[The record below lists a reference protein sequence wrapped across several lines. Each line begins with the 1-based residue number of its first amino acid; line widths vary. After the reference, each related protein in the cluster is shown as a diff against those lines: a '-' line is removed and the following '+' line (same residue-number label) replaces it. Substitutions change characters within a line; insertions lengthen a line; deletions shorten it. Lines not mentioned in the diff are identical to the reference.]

1 MVAGRDLRVYHLD
14 VSPDHHLILFF
25 FSASLTLVE
34 MSSSARAPPATN
46 PLRRRMHLL
55 ERAASRSF
63 TTAESSTR
71 NGDVEDDDDEFE
83 LGSAGEGDNA
93 QSPPTSFEGG
103 YDDEEA
109 AETVAH
115 HEEDAREEDEEDEA
129 SDGGEDHYHDT
140 PAPHPWYKPSVP
152 VLLALAPPIGNWLTG
167 GDHVK
172 DLLLLL
178 LLVFYLHQIVEVP
191 WSLYHAARPRRPP
204 APRDTNPDPV
214 HIPALRARRA
224 ARAQSALRTL
234 ELGLL
239 LLCLIT
245 PLLGV
250 ALLRSLASLSSSS
263 SSGAKPAAPVPISW
277 FSTAL
282 FGLLTALRP
291 LRELVSRIVSRTST
305 LHSQVHA
312 HPARSS
318 SSPRDKND
326 GAESTQAQLAA
337 LRAQVARLE
346 LVVAQ
351 LAAPEREDALYA
363 YVEDAL
369 APLEKG
375 VRRVERRVGRLRA
388 GRKELEGASQSHSSA
403 SSSKNKSKTIFVPAQ
418 PQFPH
423 TTAFALVSSWFG
435 GSPAQ
440 PAPPSHTTYV
450 PPPLSPTNT
459 NGNGAGKR
467 RALDSIPEEEGVD
480 VPLHVLPHPRHTHP
494 AHTHAHARARTRA
507 PADVDAGVGGILF
520 PLLRAWLAACVA
532 LAVYP
537 LYVVLK
543 PVRGVARVVGAGLGV
558 GR

>member
-1 MVAGRDLRVYHLD
+1 
-14 VSPDHHLILFF
+14 
-25 FSASLTLVE
+25 
-34 MSSSARAPPATN
+34 MSSSARAPPAKN
-46 PLRRRMHLL
+46 ALRRRMHLL

-71 NGDVEDDDDEFE
+71 NGDIEDEDDEFE

-103 YDDEEA
+103 YEDEEA

-115 HEEDAREEDEEDEA
+115 HEEDGREEEDEEDEDE
-129 SDGGEDHYHDT
+129 DGGEEYYHDT
-140 PAPHPWYKPSVP
+140 PAPHPWYKPSAP

-178 LLVFYLHQIVEVP
+178 LLVFYLHQISP
-191 WSLYHAARPRRPP
+191 GPSIMPPAPAARPPRVTPTPTPPTSPPSARAAPP
-204 APRDTNPDPV
+204 APNPPSA
-214 HIPALRARRA
+214 PSSSASSSSASSRR
-224 ARAQSALRTL
+224 
-234 ELGLL
+234 
-239 LLCLIT
+239 
-245 PLLGV
+245 GV
-250 ALLRSLASLSSSS
+250 ALLRSLASLSSSSS

-282 FGLLTALRP
+282 FGLVTALRP

-312 HPARSS
+312 HSARS

-326 GAESTQAQLAA
+326 GAESPQAQLAA

-346 LVVAQ
+346 LAVAQ
-351 LAAPEREDALYA
+351 LAAPDREDALYA

-388 GRKELEGASQSHSSA
+388 ERKELEGASQSHSAARGSA
-403 SSSKNKSKTIFVPAQ
+403 
-418 PQFPH
+418 
-423 TTAFALVSSWFG
+423 
-435 GSPAQ
+435 
-440 PAPPSHTTYV
+440 APLRSLPIPPHTTYV
-450 PPPLSPTNT
+450 PPPLSPTNG
-459 NGNGAGKR
+459 NGSGAGKR

-480 VPLHVLPHPRHTHP
+480 VPLHVLPHPRYTHP
-494 AHTHAHARARTRA
+494 AYTPAHAHA
-507 PADVDAGVGGILF
+507 PADVDVGAGGTLL

-537 LYVVLK
+537 LYAVLK
-543 PVRGVARVVGAGLGV
+543 PVRGVGRVVGVGV
-558 GR
+558 GRGR